1 MGNRP
6 VTAAALS
13 RPTQTTLHG
22 QSGLAAWLSDRPDIE
37 VVARRHPFIEAL
49 GHHPMSDYAEQTV
62 IGPSALWAQRRLNAG
77 FVGGRD
83 SYPLDLADLGRE
95 IGLGAGTGSVS
106 PVVRTV
112 SRLVDFH
119 LAEIVDGRLGV
130 STMFP
135 PLSRRQ
141 ATRLPE
147 HLATR
152 HQELARAGSRQSDA
166 SPARTSL
173 AIGLER

>member
-1 MGNRP
+1 MSAPAR
-6 VTAAALS
+6 
-13 RPTQTTLHG
+13 Q
-22 QSGLAAWLSDRPDIE
+22 LAATGPTHDHDVAGWLSGRTSIQ
-37 VVARRHPFIEAL
+37 VVAVRHPILEAL
-49 GHHPMSDYAEQTV
+49 GHHPTSEYAEQFWLPT

-95 IGLGAGTGSVS
+95 IGLGAGTGRNS

-119 LAEIVDGRLGV
+119 LAEIVDGRLGG
-130 STMFP
+130 STMLP
-135 PLSRRQ
+135 QLSRRQ

-147 HLATR
+147 HLANR
-152 HQELARAGSRQSDA
+152 HQELARAGSRQAVA
-166 SPARTSL
+166 SPARTRL

>member
-1 MGNRP
+1 MSVPARP
-6 VTAAALS
+6 FTTTAATLDHGVAGWLGG
-13 RPTQTTLHG
+13 QTSI
-22 QSGLAAWLSDRPDIE
+22 QVIA
-37 VVARRHPFIEAL
+37 VRHPILEAL
-49 GHHPMSDYAEQTV
+49 GHHPTSEYAEQFWLPV

-83 SYPLDLADLGRE
+83 SYQLDLTDLGRE
-95 IGLGAGTGSVS
+95 IGLGAGTGRNSL
-106 PVVRTV
+106 VVRTV

-130 STMFP
+130 STMLP

-152 HQELARAGSRQSDA
+152 HQELARAGCRQSA

-173 AIGLER
+173 ANGLER

>member
-1 MGNRP
+1 MSVPPSQLTITGATRNHD
-6 VTAAALS
+6 V
-13 RPTQTTLHG
+13 G
-22 QSGLAAWLSDRPDIE
+22 GWLCGRTSIQ
-37 VVARRHPFIEAL
+37 VIAIRHQILEAL
-49 GHHPMSDYAEQTV
+49 GHHPTSEYAEQFWLPV
-62 IGPSALWAQRRLNAG
+62 IGPSALWVQRRLNAG

-83 SYPLDLADLGRE
+83 SYQLDLAGLGRE
-95 IGLGAGTGSVS
+95 IGLGAGTGRNS

-130 STMFP
+130 STMLP

-152 HQELARAGSRQSDA
+152 HQELARAGSRQSAA

>member
-1 MGNRP
+1 MSVPARQL
-6 VTAAALS
+6 T
-13 RPTQTTLHG
+13 PTGATRDHDVA
-22 QSGLAAWLSDRPDIE
+22 SWLSGRTSIQ
-37 VVARRHPFIEAL
+37 VIAVRHPILEAL
-49 GHHPMSDYAEQTV
+49 GHHPTSEYAEQFWLPT
-62 IGPSALWAQRRLNAG
+62 IGPSALWVQRRLNAG

-95 IGLGAGTGSVS
+95 IGLGAGTGRNS
-106 PVVRTV
+106 PIIRTLT
-112 SRLVDFH
+112 RLLAFH

-130 STMFP
+130 STMLP

-147 HLATR
+147 HLARR
-152 HQELARAGSRQSDA
+152 HQDLARAGSRQSAA